1 MNVITIFLPIMFLV
15 MTILLD
21 GFKGPFFFFENRG
34 SSLHIKIFLYEYL
47 DVDMFLIEN

>member
-1 MNVITIFLPIMFLV
+1 MNTITIFLPIMFLV

-21 GFKGPFFFFENRG
+21 GFKGPFFFENRG

-47 DVDMFLIEN
+47 DVDMFLIG